1 MNLLGSQCLLTCPD
15 SPTKRLFENNC
26 WLKCHEI
33 TITGLVEAGISG
45 RDGPRGAGY
54 NGVDGFPDR
63 DGDPTLDQIDTVVAK
78 AVKPVACDWSWG
90 FTVETLWGSDYKYP
104 LSRGLDAQDNG
115 LPKIYDDP
123 RKFYG
128 LAVPQAYLEFSV
140 GLKQD
145 YKVGHFYTLLGNEVV
160 SPSGNF
166 FYTHT
171 YTFLYAYPFT
181 HTGILGT
188 YTASDYVTWNYGI
201 NEGWDD
207 TNDTAEN
214 ISYTGGVTVKSCDKK
229 TTLAWFFQDGNEQYS
244 PFAVQGPVAN
254 RYIQSIVLT
263 KNLTDRT
270 TFVLENA
277 DGFQSRGERDGG
289 TSSWFGVT
297 DYLTYKINCCW
308 TTGLRSEW
316 FRDTDG
322 TRVAAV
328 GDFTAPPTPGS
339 NPATAGGFEGDFYD
353 VTYGFNY
360 KPNGNLTVRPEIRY
374 DWFTGTDLNGVK
386 PFSSGNSNHQWV
398 YSVDA
403 VLLF

>member
-1 MNLLGSQCLLTCPD
+1 LTCPD
-15 SPTKRLFENNC
+15 STTKRLFENNC
-26 WLKCHEI
+26 WLKCEGI
-33 TITGLVEAGISG
+33 TVQGLVEAGISG
-45 RDGPRGAGY
+45 RDQPRGDDFMGP
-54 NGVDGFPDR
+54 DGFPDR
-63 DGDPTLDQIDTVVAK
+63 DGQANLDQIDTVVSK

-90 FTVETLWGSDYKYP
+90 FTVEDIWGTDYKYP
-104 LSRGLDAQDNG
+104 LARGLDAKDNG
-115 LPKIYDDP
+115 VPRWYDDP

-128 LAVPQAYLEFSV
+128 DALPQAYLEFTS
-140 GLKQD
+140 GLKMD

-160 SPSGNF
+160 SPAGNF

-181 HTGILGT
+181 QTGVLAT
-188 YTASDYVTWNYGI
+188 YTASDYVTWNLGI
-201 NEGWDD
+201 NEGWDNF
-207 TNDTAEN
+207 NDTSEN
-214 ISYTGGVTVKSCDKK
+214 ISYTGGVTIKSCDKK
-229 TTLAWFFQDGNEQYS
+229 TTLAWFFQDGDEQFA

-254 RYIQSIVLT
+254 RFVNSIVYT

-277 DGFQSRGERDGG
+277 DGFQDRGERDGG
-289 TSSWFGVT
+289 TATWFSLV

-322 TRVAAV
+322 TRVAPV
-328 GDFTAPPTPGS
+328 GDFGTPNGNVAS
-339 NPATAGGFEGDFYD
+339 AGGFEGDFYD
-353 VTYGFNY
+353 ITYGFNY

-374 DWFTGTDLNGVK
+374 DWFNGTDLNGVK
-386 PFSSGNSNHQWV
+386 PYSSGTSDHQWV